1 MYPLNQLK
9 TLVSCGRD
17 PARSLPFRRGFLLIP
32 LMLVC
37 FALSPQTQAVPQP
50 ETPDPGAKPVSDTAD
65 GQNALKSITTGIHN
79 SAFGFDA
86 LLSNSNAN
94 FNTAVGSAT
103 LLVNNA
109 TENTACGTGALL
121 LNVADRN
128 TAVGAFALIF
138 NTGDPNPDLGL
149 GVFNCAVGSNSLL
162 ENTTGSSNN
171 AVGESAM
178 FNNTTGAGNTAVG
191 DVALASGSGDLN
203 SLNVAVGSAALF
215 GNATGP
221 VVSNSNNAVGAG
233 ALQNIQGDDTG
244 LGAFNN
250 AMGAF
255 AMGDNANGIGNVAV
269 GDSAGAGIEGSFNI
283 YVGFGVTG
291 PANEDNTIRIGDT
304 LDTGCFIGGIFG
316 QSSGAGD
323 PVLCGADGKL
333 GTAPAGSPLS
343 MKEALKQRQ
352 VVQELKATTERQA
365 ATIALQEAQIKTL
378 TAGLK
383 QQADQ
388 IQKVS
393 AQLEMIRPT
402 PRVVENR

>member
-17 PARSLPFRRGFLLIP
+17 SARSLPFRRGFLLIP

-37 FALSPQTQAVPQP
+37 FAFSPQTQAVPQP
-50 ETPDPGAKPVSDTAD
+50 DSPDPGNPPISNTRD
-65 GQNALKSITTGIHN
+65 GINSLLSITSGGIHN

-86 LLSNSNAN
+86 LLSNSDAD
-94 FNTAVGSAT
+94 FNTAVGSAS
-103 LLVNNA
+103 LLVSNA
-109 TENTACGTGALL
+109 PENTACGTGALL
-121 LNVADRN
+121 LNVAPNN

-138 NTGDPNPDLGL
+138 NTGDPDPALGL
-149 GVFNCAVGSNSLL
+149 GVFNCAVGANAML

-171 AVGESAM
+171 ALGESAL
-178 FNNTTGAGNTAVG
+178 FNNTTGAANTAVG
-191 DVALASGSGDLN
+191 DVALASGSGDDN
-203 SLNVAVGSAALF
+203 SFNTAVGTAALF
-215 GNATGP
+215 GQDGQ
-221 VVSNSNNAVGAG
+221 VSNSNNAVGAE
-233 ALQNIQGDDTG
+233 ALENILDGN
-244 LGAFNN
+244 FNN
-250 AMGAF
+250 AMGVA
-255 AMGDNANGIGNVAV
+255 AMGDNASGDGNVAI
-269 GDSAGAGIEGSFNI
+269 GDSAGAGIEGNFNI
-283 YVGFGVTG
+283 YIGFGVTG

-304 LDTGCFIGGIFG
+304 QDTACFVGGIAN
-316 QSSGAGD
+316 STSGGALVAVD
-323 PVLCGADGKL
+323 ADGHL
-333 GTAPAGSPLS
+333 GAAVNAGGGKVSVKNL
-343 MKEALKQRQ
+343 LQQ
-352 VVQELKATTERQA
+352 QQLVQELKATTERQA